1 MILLTIVL
9 IVVVMKK
16 ILGTGLM
23 IGFAGLAIGLEL
35 NTEQDANVKKPFDPP
50 KYSQMTFSRF
60 VFDFG
65 SQRMFYV
72 RSSAEVASENFEIY
86 SRGSQLHVEL
96 IGIPAEATVKLK
108 YVVGG
113 DDKSAQFVEWQQSK
127 SGPGL
132 SRLAVATA
140 DEVLIGFASDS
151 ARSQLRPLID
161 ALNIQ
166 IDARLLKKGVDA
178 PVEDQA
184 IVSAVGKIEELLIGL
199 ERSVGQRTLLES
211 QGIYEAINRVK
222 VSLKGV
228 LDGLPSMKSTVS
240 NKVLTISNVDFDGR
254 LTVEVMPNGEGAK
267 LVTASLPIL
276 VARKPGIVTNLS
288 TGVNFIVSPRQ
299 TYSTATTTV
308 NNVSA
313 SRIVAQRNSIEVLP
327 SLQGNIHVVL
337 EDDNAEKF
345 TFLTQILT
353 LGLYDRRRHRIGF
366 SISPGL
372 ESREGEEL
380 SGSLSLGV
388 SWFLDRDLKM
398 AVQYG
403 ILFRREEELFGGF
416 KVGDGAPTV
425 PFTRSVIRPSF
436 FMGFSYSFGS

>member
-1 MILLTIVL
+1 
-9 IVVVMKK
+9 
-16 ILGTGLM
+16 
-23 IGFAGLAIGLEL
+23 
-35 NTEQDANVKKPFDPP
+35 
-50 KYSQMTFSRF
+50 
-60 VFDFG
+60 
-65 SQRMFYV
+65 
-72 RSSAEVASENFEIY
+72 
-86 SRGSQLHVEL
+86 
-96 IGIPAEATVKLK
+96 
-108 YVVGG
+108 
-113 DDKSAQFVEWQQSK
+113 
-127 SGPGL
+127 
-132 SRLAVATA
+132 
-140 DEVLIGFASDS
+140 
-151 ARSQLRPLID
+151 
-161 ALNIQ
+161 
-166 IDARLLKKGVDA
+166 
-178 PVEDQA
+178 
-184 IVSAVGKIEELLIGL
+184 
-199 ERSVGQRTLLES
+199 
-211 QGIYEAINRVK
+211 
-222 VSLKGV
+222 LKGV
-228 LDGLPSMKSTVS
+228 LDGLPSMKSTAS

-254 LTVEVMPNGEGAK
+254 LTVEVMPKGEGAK

-288 TGVNFIVSPRQ
+288 TGVNFIVSPRL

-313 SRIVAQRNSIEVLP
+313 NRIVAQRNSIEVLP

-353 LGLYDRRRHRIGF
+353 MGLYDRRRHRIGF

-416 KVGDGAPTV
+416 QVGNDAPTV